1 MSDRIIVLHEG
12 KVAGELTK
20 AEATQER
27 ILNLAT
33 GLENQNKEVMLT

>member
-1 MSDRIIVLHEG
+1 MSDRIMVLHEG
-12 KVAGELTK
+12 KVTGVITK

-33 GLENQNKEVMLT
+33 GLENQYEEVI